1 MFTNW
6 WINNYISNYLT
17 KSSATFLYNRKI
29 QKLFSDLFSK
39 PVFSLENIAICQF
52 FFYPYIHFLHLY
64 IVHNFK
70 MFATFKRII
79 CKLML
84 IVNYGQQMYYPP
96 LQKKNVAKPGYS
108 ISLSLYPSDLP
119 VRTTILMRSY
129 NMTSPIVN
137 FVSFVLLQSWVVFL
151 VIDTS

>member
-1 MFTNW
+1 MDK
-6 WINNYISNYLT
+6 NYISNYLIE
-17 KSSATFLYNRKI
+17 SSATFLYNRKI

-39 PVFSLENIAICQF
+39 PVFSLENIAICQS
-52 FFYPYIHFLHLY
+52 FFYAYIEFLHLY

-84 IVNYGQQMYYPP
+84 IVNYVQQMYYPP
-96 LQKKNVAKPGYS
+96 PPPNKNVAKPRYS
-108 ISLSLYPSDLP
+108 ISLSSYPFDLE

-129 NMTSPIVN
+129 NMTSPMVN